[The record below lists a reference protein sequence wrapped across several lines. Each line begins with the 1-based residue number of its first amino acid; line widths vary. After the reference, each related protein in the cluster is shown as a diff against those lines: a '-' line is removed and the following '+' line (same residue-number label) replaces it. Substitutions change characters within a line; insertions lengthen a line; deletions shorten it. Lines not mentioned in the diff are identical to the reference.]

1 MTVTH
6 PAGFVASA
14 KASVLIESLP
24 WLKSFAGKT
33 IVIKLGGN
41 AMGSDELQERF
52 AEDMV
57 YLRTV
62 GVRPVIVHGGG
73 PQITAMLEKLGIS
86 SEFRAGYRY
95 TSPEAMEFVRE
106 VLTDHISG
114 QIVALINKHGAL
126 ATGIVGDHGLF
137 TGRRL
142 TRVNGE
148 DVDLGLVGEVV
159 SVNPAQVIDALD
171 KGLIPVISAIAP
183 DEAEPAQ
190 SLNVNAD
197 SAASALAIALE
208 AEKLMILTD
217 VPGLYANWPDTST
230 LVSSITASELRAMV
244 PSLESGMIPKATACV
259 DAVDG
264 GVPKAAMIDG
274 RVPHGILLE
283 IFTPEGVG
291 TEVVPDE
298 GE

>member
-1 MTVTH
+1 MSTTRQNTD
-6 PAGFVASA
+6 AAA

-24 WLKSFAGKT
+24 WMKSFAGKT
-33 IVIKLGGN
+33 IVIKFGGN
-41 AMGSDELQERF
+41 AMVSDELKERF

-73 PQITAMLEKLGIS
+73 PQITAMLEKLGIA
-86 SEFRAGYRY
+86 SEFRAGYRF
-95 TSPEAMEFVRE
+95 TSPEAMSIVRE
-106 VLTDHISG
+106 VLTEHISG
-114 QIVALINKHGAL
+114 ELVNRINEHGAL
-126 ATGIVGDHGLF
+126 ATGIPGDHGLF

-142 TRVNGE
+142 THVNGE
-148 DVDLGLVGEVV
+148 DVDLGLVGEVIAV
-159 SVNPAQVIDALD
+159 DPSQVIAALD
-171 KGLIPVISAIAP
+171 DGLIPVVSTIAP
-183 DEAEPAQ
+183 DEAEPTQ

-197 SAASALAIALE
+197 SAASALAIALK

-217 VPGLYANWPDTST
+217 VPGLYANWPDTSS
-230 LVSSITASELRAMV
+230 LVSSITASELREML
-244 PSLESGMIPKATACV
+244 PTLESGMIPKASACV

-283 IFTPEGVG
+283 VFTPEGVG
-291 TEVVPDE
+291 TEVTPDE

>member
-1 MTVTH
+1 MSTTR
-6 PAGFVASA
+6 PINNAAE
-14 KASVLIESLP
+14 KARVLIESLP
-24 WLKSFAGKT
+24 WLQSFAGKT
-33 IVIKLGGN
+33 VVIKFGGN
-41 AMGSDELQERF
+41 AMVSDELKERF

-73 PQITAMLEKLGIS
+73 PQITAMLEKLGIA

-95 TSPEAMEFVRE
+95 TSPEAMSVVRE
-106 VLTDHISG
+106 VLTEHISG
-114 QIVALINKHGAL
+114 ELVSLITDHGVV
-126 ATGIVGDHGLF
+126 ATGIPGDHGLF
-137 TGRRL
+137 QGRRL
-142 TRVNGE
+142 TAVNGE

-159 SVNPAQVIDALD
+159 SVDPAQVIAALD
-171 KGLIPVISAIAP
+171 AGAIPVVSTIAP
-183 DEAEPAQ
+183 DIDEPTQ

-197 SAASALAIALE
+197 SAAAALAVALH

-230 LVSSITASELRAMV
+230 LVSSITASELRDMV
-244 PSLESGMIPKATACV
+244 PTLSSGMIPKASACV
-259 DAVDG
+259 EAVVG

-274 RVPHGILLE
+274 REPHGILLE
-283 IFTPEGVG
+283 VFTPEGVG
-291 TEVVPDE
+291 TEVVPDA

>member
-1 MTVTH
+1 MSTTREFSD
-6 PAGFVASA
+6 AAA

-33 IVIKLGGN
+33 IVIKFGGN
-41 AMGSDELQERF
+41 AMVSDELKERF

-57 YLRTV
+57 FLRTV

-73 PQITAMLEKLGIS
+73 PQITAMLEKLGIA

-95 TSPEAMEFVRE
+95 TSPEAMEVVRE
-106 VLTDHISG
+106 VLTEHISG
-114 QIVALINKHGAL
+114 ELVNLINEHGVL
-126 ATGIVGDHGLF
+126 AAGIPGDHGLF
-137 TGRRL
+137 VGRRL
-142 TRVNGE
+142 TNVNGE

-159 SVNPAQVIDALD
+159 DVDPTTVITALD
-171 KGLIPVISAIAP
+171 AGRIPVISTIAP
-183 DEAEPAQ
+183 DEANTSQ

-197 SAASALAIALE
+197 SAASALAVALK

-217 VPGLYANWPDTST
+217 VPGLYANWPDTSS
-230 LVSSITASELRAMV
+230 LVSSITANELREML
-244 PSLESGMIPKATACV
+244 PTLESGMIPKASACV

-283 IFTPEGVG
+283 VFTPEGVG
-291 TEVVPDE
+291 TEVTRDE
-298 GE
+298 GQ

>member
-1 MTVTH
+1 MSTTRQNTD
-6 PAGFVASA
+6 AAA

-24 WLKSFAGKT
+24 WMKSFAGKT
-33 IVIKLGGN
+33 IVIKFGGN
-41 AMGSDELQERF
+41 AMVSDELKERF

-73 PQITAMLEKLGIS
+73 PQITAMLEKLGIA
-86 SEFRAGYRY
+86 SEFRAGYRF
-95 TSPEAMEFVRE
+95 TSPEAMSIVRE
-106 VLTDHISG
+106 VLTEHISG
-114 QIVALINKHGAL
+114 ELVNLINEHGAL
-126 ATGIVGDHGLF
+126 ATGIPGDHGLF

-142 TRVNGE
+142 THVNGE
-148 DVDLGLVGEVV
+148 DVDLGLVGEVIAV
-159 SVNPAQVIDALD
+159 DPSQVIAALND
-171 KGLIPVISAIAP
+171 GLIPVVSTIAP
-183 DEAEPAQ
+183 DEAEPTQ

-197 SAASALAIALE
+197 SAASALAIALR

-217 VPGLYANWPDTST
+217 VPGLYANWPDTTS
-230 LVSSITASELRAMV
+230 LVSSITASELREML
-244 PSLESGMIPKATACV
+244 PTLESGMIPKASACV

-283 IFTPEGVG
+283 VFTPEGVG
-291 TEVVPDE
+291 TEVTPDE

>member
-1 MTVTH
+1 MSTTRQNTD
-6 PAGFVASA
+6 AAA

-24 WLKSFAGKT
+24 WMKSFAGKT
-33 IVIKLGGN
+33 IVIKFGGN
-41 AMGSDELQERF
+41 AMVSDELKERF

-73 PQITAMLEKLGIS
+73 PQITAMLEKLGIA
-86 SEFRAGYRY
+86 SEFRAGYRF
-95 TSPEAMEFVRE
+95 TSPEAMSIVRE
-106 VLTDHISG
+106 VLTEHISG
-114 QIVALINKHGAL
+114 ELVNLINEHGAL
-126 ATGIVGDHGLF
+126 ATGIPGDHGLF

-142 TRVNGE
+142 TNVNGE
-148 DVDLGLVGEVV
+148 DVDLGLVGEVIAV
-159 SVNPAQVIDALD
+159 DPSQVIAALD
-171 KGLIPVISAIAP
+171 DGLIPVVSTIAP
-183 DEAEPAQ
+183 DEAEPTQ

-197 SAASALAIALE
+197 SAASALAIALR

-217 VPGLYANWPDTST
+217 VPGLYANWPDTSS
-230 LVSSITASELRAMV
+230 LVSSITASELREML
-244 PSLESGMIPKATACV
+244 PTLESGMIPKASACV

-283 IFTPEGVG
+283 VFTPEGVG
-291 TEVVPDE
+291 TEVTPDE

>member
-1 MTVTH
+1 MSTTRQNTD
-6 PAGFVASA
+6 AAA

-33 IVIKLGGN
+33 IVIKFGGN
-41 AMGSDELQERF
+41 AMVSDELKERF

-73 PQITAMLEKLGIS
+73 PQITAMLEKLGIAS
-86 SEFRAGYRY
+86 DFRAGYRF
-95 TSPEAMEFVRE
+95 TSPEAMSVVRE
-106 VLTDHISG
+106 VLTEHISG
-114 QIVALINKHGAL
+114 ELVTLINEHGAL
-126 ATGIVGDHGLF
+126 ATGIPGDHGLF

-142 TRVNGE
+142 THVNGE
-148 DVDLGLVGEVV
+148 DVDLGLVGEVIAV
-159 SVNPAQVIDALD
+159 DPSQVIDALD
-171 KGLIPVISAIAP
+171 KGLIPVVSTIAP
-183 DEAEPAQ
+183 DEAEPTQ

-197 SAASALAIALE
+197 SAASALAIAVK

-217 VPGLYANWPDTST
+217 VPGLYANWPDTSS
-230 LVSSITASELRAMV
+230 LVSSITASELRDML
-244 PSLESGMIPKATACV
+244 PTLESGMIPKASACV

-283 IFTPEGVG
+283 VFTPEGVG
-291 TEVVPDE
+291 TEVTPDE

>member
-1 MTVTH
+1 MSTTREFTD
-6 PAGFVASA
+6 AAA

-33 IVIKLGGN
+33 VVIKFGGN
-41 AMGSDELQERF
+41 AMVSDELKERF

-73 PQITAMLEKLGIS
+73 PQITAMLDKLGIA

-95 TSPEAMEFVRE
+95 TSPEAMEVVRE
-106 VLTDHISG
+106 VLTEHISG
-114 QIVALINKHGAL
+114 ELVTLINEHGVL
-126 ATGIVGDHGLF
+126 AAGIPGDHGLF

-142 TRVNGE
+142 TNVNGE
-148 DVDLGLVGEVV
+148 DVDLGLVGEVT
-159 SVNPAQVIDALD
+159 SVDPTTVITALD
-171 KGLIPVISAIAP
+171 AGRIPVISTIAP
-183 DEAEPAQ
+183 DEENPSQ

-197 SAASALAIALE
+197 SAASALAVALK
-208 AEKLMILTD
+208 AEKLLILTD
-217 VPGLYANWPDTST
+217 VPGLYANWPDTSS
-230 LVSSITASELRAMV
+230 LVSSITADELREML
-244 PSLESGMIPKATACV
+244 PTLESGMIPKASACV

-283 IFTPEGVG
+283 VFTPEGVG
-291 TEVVPDE
+291 TEVTRDE
-298 GE
+298 GK

>member
-1 MTVTH
+1 MSTTRQH
-6 PAGFVASA
+6 TDAAA

-33 IVIKLGGN
+33 VVIKFGGN
-41 AMGSDELQERF
+41 AMVSDELKERF

-95 TSPEAMEFVRE
+95 TSPEAMEVVRE
-106 VLTDHISG
+106 VLTEHISG
-114 QIVALINKHGAL
+114 ELVNLINEHGAL
-126 ATGIVGDHGLF
+126 ATGIPGDTGLF
-137 TGRRL
+137 MGRRL
-142 TRVNGE
+142 TSVNGE
-148 DVDLGLVGEVV
+148 DVDLGLVGEVTTV
-159 SVNPAQVIDALD
+159 DPTTVIAALD
-171 KGLIPVISAIAP
+171 AGRIPVISTIAP
-183 DEAEPAQ
+183 DVDNPHQ

-197 SAASALAIALE
+197 SAASALAVALR

-217 VPGLYANWPDTST
+217 VPGLYANWPDTSS
-230 LVSSITASELRAMV
+230 LVSSITTRELRVML
-244 PSLESGMIPKATACV
+244 PTLESGMIPKATACV
-259 DAVDG
+259 DAVEG

-283 IFTPEGVG
+283 VFTPEGVG
-291 TEVVPDE
+291 TEVVSDE

>member
-1 MTVTH
+1 MSTTREFSD
-6 PAGFVASA
+6 AAA

-33 IVIKLGGN
+33 IVIKFGGN
-41 AMGSDELQERF
+41 AMVSDELKERF

-73 PQITAMLEKLGIS
+73 PQITAMLEKLGIA

-95 TSPEAMEFVRE
+95 TSPEAMEVVRE
-106 VLTDHISG
+106 VLTEHISG
-114 QIVALINKHGAL
+114 ELVNLINEHGVL
-126 ATGIVGDHGLF
+126 AAGIPGDHGLF
-137 TGRRL
+137 VGRRL
-142 TRVNGE
+142 TNVNGE

-159 SVNPAQVIDALD
+159 DVDPTTVITALD
-171 KGLIPVISAIAP
+171 AGRIPVISTIAP
-183 DEAEPAQ
+183 DEANTSQ

-197 SAASALAIALE
+197 SAASALAVALK

-217 VPGLYANWPDTST
+217 VPGLYANWPDTSS
-230 LVSSITASELRAMV
+230 LVSSITANELREML
-244 PSLESGMIPKATACV
+244 PTLESGMIPKASACV

-283 IFTPEGVG
+283 VFTPEGVG
-291 TEVVPDE
+291 TEVTRDE
-298 GE
+298 GQ

>member
-1 MTVTH
+1 MSTTRQH
-6 PAGFVASA
+6 TDAEA
-14 KASVLIESLP
+14 KARVLIESLP

-33 IVIKLGGN
+33 IVIKFGGN
-41 AMGSDELQERF
+41 AMVSDELKERF

-73 PQITAMLEKLGIS
+73 PQITAMLTKLGID

-95 TSPEAMEFVRE
+95 TSPEAMSIVRE
-106 VLTDHISG
+106 VLTEHISG
-114 QIVALINKHGAL
+114 ELVTLINEHGAL
-126 ATGIVGDHGLF
+126 ATGIPGDHGLF

-142 TRVNGE
+142 TSVNGDE
-148 DVDLGLVGEVV
+148 VDLGLVGEVV
-159 SVNPAQVIDALD
+159 DVDPTTVVDALD
-171 KGLIPVISAIAP
+171 RGLIPVISTIAP
-183 DEAEPAQ
+183 DEAEPSQ

-197 SAASALAIALE
+197 SAAAALAIAVK

-230 LVSSITASELRAMV
+230 LVSTITASELRDMI
-244 PSLESGMIPKATACV
+244 PTLESGMIPKASACV
-259 DAVDG
+259 DAVVG

-274 RVPHGILLE
+274 RVEHGILLE
-283 IFTPEGVG
+283 VFTPEGVG

-298 GE
+298 EN

>member
-1 MTVTH
+1 MSTTRQH
-6 PAGFVASA
+6 TDAEA
-14 KASVLIESLP
+14 KARVLIESLP

-33 IVIKLGGN
+33 IVIKFGGN
-41 AMGSDELQERF
+41 AMVSDELKERF

-73 PQITAMLEKLGIS
+73 PQITAMLTKLGID
-86 SEFRAGYRY
+86 SEFRVGYRY
-95 TSPEAMEFVRE
+95 TSPEAMSIVRE
-106 VLTDHISG
+106 VLTEHISG
-114 QIVALINKHGAL
+114 ELVTLINEHGAL
-126 ATGIVGDHGLF
+126 ATGIPGDHGLF

-142 TRVNGE
+142 TSVNGDE
-148 DVDLGLVGEVV
+148 VDLGLVGEVV
-159 SVNPAQVIDALD
+159 DVDPTTVVDALD
-171 KGLIPVISAIAP
+171 RGLIPVISTIAP
-183 DEAEPAQ
+183 DEAEPSQ

-197 SAASALAIALE
+197 SAAAALAIAVK

-230 LVSSITASELRAMV
+230 LVSTITASELRDMI
-244 PSLESGMIPKATACV
+244 PTLEAGMIPKASACV
-259 DAVDG
+259 DAVVG

-274 RVPHGILLE
+274 RVEHGILLE
-283 IFTPEGVG
+283 VFTPEGVG

-298 GE
+298 EN

>member
-1 MTVTH
+1 MSTTREFSD
-6 PAGFVASA
+6 AAA

-33 IVIKLGGN
+33 IVIKFGGN
-41 AMGSDELQERF
+41 AMVSDELKERF

-73 PQITAMLEKLGIS
+73 PQITAMLEKLGIA

-95 TSPEAMEFVRE
+95 TSPEAMEVVRE
-106 VLTDHISG
+106 VLTEHISG
-114 QIVALINKHGAL
+114 ELVNLINEHGVL
-126 ATGIVGDHGLF
+126 AAGIPGDHGLF
-137 TGRRL
+137 VGRRL
-142 TRVNGE
+142 TNVNGE

-159 SVNPAQVIDALD
+159 DVDPTTVITALD
-171 KGLIPVISAIAP
+171 AGRIPVISTIAP
-183 DEAEPAQ
+183 DESNTSQ

-197 SAASALAIALE
+197 SAASALAVALK

-217 VPGLYANWPDTST
+217 VPGLYANWPDTSS
-230 LVSSITASELRAMV
+230 LVSSITANELREML
-244 PSLESGMIPKATACV
+244 PTLESGMIPKASACV

-283 IFTPEGVG
+283 VFTPEGVG
-291 TEVVPDE
+291 TEVTRDE
-298 GE
+298 GQ